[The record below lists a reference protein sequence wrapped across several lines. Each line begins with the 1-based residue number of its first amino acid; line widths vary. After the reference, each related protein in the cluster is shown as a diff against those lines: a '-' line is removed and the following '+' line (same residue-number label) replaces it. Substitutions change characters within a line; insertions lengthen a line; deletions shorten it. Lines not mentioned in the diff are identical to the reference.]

1 MSLIAG
7 QTAGPNGL
15 KFLVDSHGWQRGVLG
30 EKKIRNCFFQI
41 FFLIIKKNSNLFSTA
56 KFSMS
61 TFFE

>member
-41 FFLIIKKNSNLFSTA
+41 FFLIIKK
-56 KFSMS
+56 KFK
-61 TFFE
+61 FIFHGQIFHEHIF